1 MGTIH
6 SLATQVRNSGK
17 GWWQSTVLQ
26 GLQAAKKLASGN
38 HWPVW
43 ERGIPEVRTQSDTL
57 QGKAM
62 SPAVS
67 KTPARAVPEPR
78 AIPGCQICRP
88 GCSGVP
94 APSEQAR
101 ARSPSLPGHRGPS
114 RLSSAPVAWQLC
126 VWDRDSTGVSAQ
138 WPCPPSLQVPTSS
151 AHLSRSSGVLFGSFI
166 ASCRQRKAD
175 LLSFAPR
182 PRMPCIGA
190 RADLIAPMLLQTSF
204 R

>member
-1 MGTIH
+1 MLVEVY
-6 SLATQVRNSGK
+6 SPARVASCQ
-17 GWWQSTVLQ
+17 
-26 GLQAAKKLASGN
+26 KLVSGN
-38 HWPVW
+38 HWPIW
-43 ERGIPEVRTQSDTL
+43 EAWLERCIPEARARWDTL
-57 QGKAM
+57 QGQ
-62 SPAVS
+62 AVS
-67 KTPARAVPEPR
+67 LAACKAAAGAAPELRAV
-78 AIPGCQICRP
+78 PGCQICRP

-94 APSEQAR
+94 GPSEQAR

-138 WPCPPSLQVPTSS
+138 WPCSPSLQVPTSS
-151 AHLSRSSGVLFGSFI
+151 AHLSCSSGVLFGSFI

-175 LLSFAPR
+175 LLPFAPR
-182 PRMPCIGA
+182 SRMPCIGA